1 MCLHTVDEKTKE
13 GKGYGYKAFSKHGDT
28 LTPLRRRSGRGQL
41 SFPEEVWFTDPNTK
55 PIEGQY
61 PAGFHINR
69 FKIHAL
75 DWAGDTTRKVYY
87 REVVASGFW
96 WDEPV
101 YIARQIWITK
111 EEI

>member
-28 LTPLRRRSGRGQL
+28 LTPLCGRGQL
-41 SFPEEVWFTDPNTK
+41 SFPEEVWFTDPNMRRIAGK
-55 PIEGQY
+55 Y

-69 FKIHAL
+69 FKNHART
-75 DWAGDTTRKVYY
+75 WVGDTTRKVFYKD
-87 REVVASGFW
+87 VVASGSFF
-96 WDEPV
+96 DEPV
-101 YIARQIWITK
+101 FVARQIWITK